1 MKLQLLLRLFASASV
16 LAISVVSANA
26 GMITGSIPL
35 TGFGATQ
42 TAANLGILA
51 NVISTTNITLAGFP
65 SGDYSVVV
73 TNYGTPTTL
82 NVTNVNL
89 GGGGGFTFGNAVN
102 GTYVATSGVITTI
115 SATNLDIFLLG
126 TYTAGTAFS
135 AAGCNVCAV
144 TGTLA
149 HLSINQSGTAI
160 SEAITLTSPASS
172 LPGVPEPATMGLL
185 GSALVVLG
193 VIGRKRVAR

>member
-1 MKLQLLLRLFASASV
+1 MKLQLLRRLSAV
-16 LAISVVSANA
+16 AAFLAISVVSANA

-42 TAANLGILA
+42 TATDLSFLA
-51 NVISTTNITLAGFP
+51 NTISTTNVTLAGVP
-65 SGDYSVVV
+65 VGDYSVVV

-82 NVTNVNL
+82 NVTNVNG
-89 GGGGGFTFGNAVN
+89 GGGGGFTFGNALN
-102 GTYVATSGVITTI
+102 GTFVATSGVITTRT
-115 SATNLDIFLLG
+115 SSNLDIFLLG
-126 TYTAGTAFS
+126 TYTPGTAFS

-149 HLSINQSGTAI
+149 HLSINQSGSSI
-160 SEAITLTSPASS
+160 SEAITLTSPAST
-172 LPGVPEPATMGLL
+172 LPGAPEPATMGLL

-193 VIGRKRVAR
+193 VIGRKRLAR

>member
-1 MKLQLLLRLFASASV
+1 MKLQLLRRLFASASL

-26 GMITGSIPL
+26 GLITGSIPL

-42 TAANLGILA
+42 TAANLSFLA
-51 NVISTTNITLAGFP
+51 NIISTTNITLAGIP

-73 TNYGTPTTL
+73 TNYGTPTTM
-82 NVTNVNL
+82 NVSTIP
-89 GGGGGFTFGNAVN
+89 GGGGFSFGNALN

-115 SATNLDIFLLG
+115 TAANLDVFLLG
-126 TYTAGTAFS
+126 TYTPGTAFS
-135 AAGCNVCAV
+135 GASCNVCST

-149 HLSINQSGTAI
+149 HLSINQSGSAI

-172 LPGVPEPATMGLL
+172 LPGTPEPATMALL
-185 GSALVVLG
+185 GSALGVLG